1 MAHTKAGGKT
11 RQHKQRAGKR
21 LGVKKFGGE
30 EISTGQII
38 LRQRGMTVRP
48 GKNVASGRDYT
59 LFAKTAGKVEFL
71 TKKGR
76 SLVSVIS
83 GGSI

>member
-30 EISTGQII
+30 KISNGQII
-38 LRQRGMTVRP
+38 LRQRGMTVHP
-48 GKNVASGRDYT
+48 GKNVSSGGDYT
-59 LFAKTAGKVEFL
+59 LFAKASGKVEFL
-71 TKKGR
+71 TKKGK
-76 SLVSVIS
+76 SLVAVTTEESL
-83 GGSI
+83 

>member
-30 EISTGQII
+30 GITGGQII
-38 LRQRGMTVRP
+38 LRQRGMTVHP
-48 GKNVASGRDYT
+48 GKNVASGRDFT
-59 LFAKTAGKVEFL
+59 LFSKIAGKVEFSI
-71 TKKGR
+71 KKGK
-76 SLVSVIS
+76 SFASVIP
-83 GGSI
+83 GGLI